1 MCDSEFTLPS
11 HCERHMAAAYPGFG
25 HLCSTCVFF
34 FSSRDS
40 KYGCNNLF
48 KSWRGRLVHL
58 PGKKQLSLKT
68 SKNPG
73 QNPASLLWSPLHQAI
88 ITYSI
93 SWPRERIS
101 PWMPGS
107 MWRQA
112 GRTHSSGKLSQG
124 SPPQRINRTK
134 TGWWD
139 LANGRHNW
147 PRRNNRHL
155 QTKRCSQAKLKVKVN
170 NGRCTQN
177 WPLIF
182 GCIAACRVYIVL

>member
-1 MCDSEFTLPS
+1 MWYTKKEGPKNQKNQKVGQES
-11 HCERHMAAAYPGFG
+11 HFNITHYPQKEKEE
-25 HLCSTCVFF
+25 SA
-34 FSSRDS
+34 R
-40 KYGCNNLF
+40 
-48 KSWRGRLVHL
+48 
-58 PGKKQLSLKT
+58 PKQLQT
-68 SKNPG
+68 
-73 QNPASLLWSPLHQAI
+73 QIPARMDMKLPMIPVASQEATDVPRDIFLLVFPPKWAISHYWDFQANRP
-88 ITYSI
+88 S
-93 SWPRERIS
+93 RIS

-112 GRTHSSGKLSQG
+112 GRTHSSGNLSQG

-134 TGWWD
+134 TWWWD
-139 LANGRHNW
+139 LANGRHNS

-170 NGRCTQN
+170 NGRRTQN